1 MSSISEQGNA
11 TETFCMKNALKSAL
25 KLQKVIQK
33 TELMRRTHK
42 TRQQQGLRLFGMLD
56 FYPPLKARACC

>member
-1 MSSISEQGNA
+1 MKIVCNLKKMSSISEQGNA

-33 TELMRRTHK
+33 NRVDEK
-42 TRQQQGLRLFGMLD
+42 D
-56 FYPPLKARACC
+56 S